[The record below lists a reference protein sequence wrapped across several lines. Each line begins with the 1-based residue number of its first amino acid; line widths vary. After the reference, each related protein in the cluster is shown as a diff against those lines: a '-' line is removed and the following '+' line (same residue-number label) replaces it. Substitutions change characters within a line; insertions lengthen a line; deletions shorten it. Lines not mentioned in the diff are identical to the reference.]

1 MVIAGFR
8 NDSACLPSAVIS
20 CGHPG
25 HLPNGTVS
33 GDLSFVFNTTVSY
46 SCNRSFTM
54 TGPSQITCGET
65 GIWEPVEEQ
74 NCYIITCPTLSTTG
88 EVRSNTSYS
97 PVTGQLTV
105 DHEEQFSCSPGY
117 ILLGA
122 NVTTCQVSGQWSNPV
137 PKCQILDCG
146 EPLSTNHSTVIQK
159 SNTTYNSSV
168 MYQCDTGF
176 NQSTGDYQR
185 TCLET
190 GEWSG
195 SALQCS
201 GKWNKVP
208 LQFLLLVVCTNCK
221 IEIYKKEMGHGPTT
235 VGVHI
240 QDVLELI
247 AR

>member
-1 MVIAGFR
+1 MVLKIVITAFR
-8 NDSACLPSAVIS
+8 NDSACLSSAVIS

-46 SCNRSFTM
+46 SCNRGFNM
-54 TGPSQITCGET
+54 TGPSQITCEAT
-65 GIWEPVEEQ
+65 GIWEPVEDQ
-74 NCYIITCPTLSTTG
+74 NCYIITCPTLNTTG
-88 EVRSNTSYS
+88 EVRSETSYS

-122 NVTTCQVSGQWSNPV
+122 NVTTCQVSGLWSNPV
-137 PKCQILDCG
+137 PECQILDCG
-146 EPLSTNHSTVIQK
+146 EPLSTNHTTVVQK

-195 SALQCS
+195 AALQCS
-201 GKWNKVP
+201 GK
-208 LQFLLLVVCTNCK
+208 
-221 IEIYKKEMGHGPTT
+221 
-235 VGVHI
+235 
-240 QDVLELI
+240 
-247 AR
+247 